1 MFPATLDASRKKLR
15 TVVSKGHRSENATT
29 SSDKS
34 EMSPYNCSA
43 ILYFLLCHQSSTN
56 TKRDHS
62 ATSAEYQD
70 PETGIALGVHTSHFL
85 CQNVG
90 ATCYFRNPATIFLL
104 VLFWENRHIMY
115 VRQLVLTSR
124 SRSGSLFC
132 DDDSS
137 IHGPSESKYT
147 NRNINIE
154 A

>member
-1 MFPATLDASRKKLR
+1 
-15 TVVSKGHRSENATT
+15 
-29 SSDKS
+29 
-34 EMSPYNCSA
+34 MSPYNRSA
-43 ILYFLLCHQSSTN
+43 ILYFLLCHLSSTY

-62 ATSAEYQD
+62 ATSAEYQG
-70 PETGIALGVHTSHFL
+70 PETGIALGVPTSHLL

-90 ATCYFRNPATIFLL
+90 ATCYFRNTATIFLL
-104 VLFWENRHIMY
+104 VLFWENRHILY
-115 VRQLVLTSR
+115 VRQLALTSR
-124 SRSGSLFC
+124 SRSGSLLC